1 MKIRLKQS
9 VIERKARISGQ
20 AGIRRHERILQAAQ
34 RRQQKQNSTLPSKYE
49 TYAMIGKE
57 ASALNI
63 FNLFNIKQMNCA
75 LLILKTIFFL
85 F

>member
-9 VIERKARISGQ
+9 VIERKARISGP